1 MCANFKDSMLIM
13 DLIVTLCLKHKI

>member
-13 DLIVTLCLKHKI
+13 DLIVTLCSKHKI